1 MHFTLL
7 NFDNIAIKI
16 CVSDIVN
23 KSAFK
28 VKASILSK
36 IIYLELLT
44 PETKKSLEVANHRS

>member
-7 NFDNIAIKI
+7 NFDNIPIKI